1 MSNPSAFRA
10 WAVWDGHSERILA
23 KTVSETAT
31 AARVNWLCVYA
42 NIFVP
47 NDCSDAAIES
57 AFDSFDGVAVVEVEI
72 SIADYGGLLQ

>member
-10 WAVWDGHSERILA
+10 WAVWDGHSERILV

-47 NDCSDAAIES
+47 NGCSDDAIES
-57 AFDSFDGVAVVEVEI
+57 AFNSFGGVAVVEIEV
-72 SIADYGGLLQ
+72 SIPNYGGLLQ